1 MSWTLNEVVDET
13 RRILQDT
20 VDTAPG
26 GFRYEDEAYIT
37 ALNYG
42 IIEMRRI
49 RPDIFAGR
57 FTDPLPKY
65 TVGQLI
71 TLPATDVAL
80 NDQWISPLT
89 AYMAGWIETT
99 DDEFT
104 MDGRAGLF
112 LQRFTTQLMMG
123 G

>member
-1 MSWTLNEVVDET
+1 MTWTLNEVVDET

-26 GFRYEDEAYIT
+26 GFRYENEAYIT
-37 ALNYG
+37 ALNFG

-49 RPDIFAGR
+49 RPDIFVGKY
-57 FTDPLPKY
+57 DQPLPKY
-65 TVGQLI
+65 TIAELDA
-71 TLPATDVAL
+71 LPATIIAL

-104 MDGRAGLF
+104 VDNRAGLF